1 MLLTVEI
8 PNTFAAIILAAG
20 KGTRLNSN
28 IKNKVLQPL
37 AGRPMIDYTV
47 DTLKKTGLKTLLFI
61 TGFKGD
67 GVKQHLGDQYLYAQQ
82 SKRLGTGHAVKVALS
97 ALPYQTTDVIVLYG
111 DHSAFYSSEM
121 IQKLIHQHLQ
131 TNSQISLLTAIA
143 DGNTD
148 YGRILRDKDQ
158 QIIGIRE
165 VKDASPQELK
175 IREINPGCYCFSID
189 FLKKYLPRI
198 KKNPLK
204 GEYYLTDLIALAVE
218 NLIPIQTYKVP
229 LEAIGI
235 GVNTA
240 EQLASANELM
250 SQKLK

>member
-20 KGTRLNSN
+20 KGTRLNSD

-37 AGRPMIDYTV
+37 AGRPMIDYTI
-47 DTLKKTGLKTLLFI
+47 DALKKAGLKTLLFV

-67 GVKQHLGDQYLYAQQ
+67 SVKQHLGDRYLYAQQ

-97 ALPYQTTDVIVLYG
+97 TLPYQITDVIVLYG
-111 DHSAFYSSEM
+111 DHSAFYSPEM

-148 YGRILRDKDQ
+148 YGRIIRDDQQ

-175 IREINPGCYCFSID
+175 IKEINPGCYCFSVD

-198 KKNPLK
+198 KKNPLN
-204 GEYYLTDLIALAVE
+204 GEYYLTDLVALAVD
-218 NLIPIQTYKVP
+218 NLIPIQNYKVP
-229 LEAIGI
+229 IEVIGV

-240 EQLASANELM
+240 EQLATANQLM
-250 SQKLK
+250 QQKLK

>member
-47 DTLKKTGLKTLLFI
+47 DTLKKVGLKTLLFI
-61 TGFKGD
+61 IGFKSD
-67 GVKQHLGDQYLYAQQ
+67 GVKEHLGDQYLYAQQ
-82 SKRLGTGHAVKVALS
+82 AKRLGTGHAVKIALS
-97 ALPYQTTDVIVLYG
+97 TLPYQTSDVIVLYG
-111 DHSAFYSSEM
+111 DHSAFYSPEM
-121 IQKLIHQHLQ
+121 IQKLIYHHLQ
-131 TNSQISLLTAIA
+131 TNGQISLLTAIA

-148 YGRILRDKDQ
+148 YGRILRDENQ

-165 VKDASPQELK
+165 VKDASSQELK
-175 IREINPGCYCFSID
+175 IKEINPGCYCFSVE
-189 FLKKYLPRI
+189 FLKNYLPQI

-204 GEYYLTDLIALAVE
+204 GEYYLTDLVALAV
-218 NLIPIQTYKVP
+218 NNQIPIQNYKVP
-229 LEAIGI
+229 IEAIGV

-240 EQLASANELM
+240 EQLASANQLM
-250 SQKLK
+250 HQKLK